1 MILTIHKHLF
11 LLLESE
17 LLVIKVYKI
26 SVRVCK
32 NIFKNKLKVLDFKK
46 KSISYIYIYILKLG
60 GSFEPSEQ
68 SVGLPLRVLQAIN
81 YYVLNLSSS

>member
-26 SVRVCK
+26 SVKVCK
-32 NIFKNKLKVLDFKK
+32 NIFNNKLKVLDFKKK

-68 SVGLPLRVLQAIN
+68 SEGLPLRVL
-81 YYVLNLSSS
+81 

>member
-17 LLVIKVYKI
+17 LLVIRVYKI

-32 NIFKNKLKVLDFKK
+32 NIFNNNLKFLDLKK
-46 KSISYIYIYILKLG
+46 KKVYHIYIYIYILKLG
-60 GSFEPSEQ
+60 GSFEPFEQ
-68 SVGLPLRVLQAIN
+68 SEGLPLRVL
-81 YYVLNLSSS
+81 

>member
-17 LLVIKVYKI
+17 LLVIRVYKI

-32 NIFKNKLKVLDFKK
+32 NIFNNKLKVLDFKK
-46 KSISYIYIYILKLG
+46 KKVYHIYIYIYIYIEVRGFIWTLWTKWRAAPAG
-60 GSFEPSEQ
+60 VIG
-68 SVGLPLRVLQAIN
+68 
-81 YYVLNLSSS
+81 Y